1 MKRLILLSLL
11 MFTAFAEAR
20 TLTVDPGGSGDSKTI
35 PGAISTALPGDEILL
50 KPATYDGVIIDRKLS
65 ISGLGGA
72 KIVGQRGSALIVTA
86 PGCKISNLSIEA
98 GGSSPA
104 IVLQSPDN
112 IVSGCKILGGSPG
125 ISIIGRNN
133 TLQASDVQSGVGMEI
148 MGAMCKALNSTFQ
161 GGNVGIKL
169 KNTTGNDIRECH
181 LLSAT
186 GIEVTFSSGNRL
198 ENNSFSGI
206 GFAVSLTGST
216 GNWISGNNIS
226 GPYMSGIDVLTSG
239 GNNLS
244 GNRVEGG
251 KLGIS
256 LRGSENNSLID
267 NVCSKNERAGLYTDD
282 SFRNEIRSNELS
294 HNGNGILL
302 ANSGN
307 NVLAYNR
314 AFLNTYGI
322 SLRGSLHNVLRN
334 NSMQSNAYN
343 LRVDSGEESSA
354 ELAGSTREFFLQNI
368 DSSNL
373 VDGKPVC
380 YLVGSRDTEVP
391 QGCGF
396 VGMIGCRNVSAVNQ
410 TISNS
415 SAGILMVGSTLCR
428 VDASNISKSESGVY
442 LLNSTRWTVKNSLAK
457 NCENGFMALASP
469 DGRFDNDHAES
480 CSERG
485 FRADGVLNLTWNAS
499 SAKSCNVGIA
509 LLKSRLC
516 NLLNCVASQNSEAG
530 IMLVDSHKCFLG
542 QNEVS
547 MNDRGM
553 TLSGSNACILT
564 ENRAKANK
572 QDGFFLEQLSS
583 AEISKNSARQ
593 NGQGVFVHSSKRI
606 TVEGNNLSENDKYGL
621 RMSASSECNVT
632 ENRFIKN
639 EVSGANLVDCTGNFL
654 YHNEFVENGF
664 QNAVDNG
671 ANHWDAGPKIGGNFW
686 SDHQVKGNPGNNPRE
701 IPSKGL
707 DRYPFQSPD
716 GW

>member
-1 MKRLILLSLL
+1 MKLLILLSLL

-35 PGAISTALPGDEILL
+35 SGAISMAQPGDEILL
-50 KPATYDGVIIDRKLS
+50 KPATYDGAIVDRTLS
-65 ISGLGGA
+65 ISGSRGA

-98 GGSSPA
+98 GGSSPV

-112 IVSGCKILGGSPG
+112 IISVCKVTGGSQG
-125 ISIIGRNN
+125 INIVGRNN
-133 TLQASDVQSGVGMEI
+133 TLQTCEVQSGIGVEI
-148 MGAMCKALNSTFQ
+148 TSAMCKALNSTFR
-161 GGNVGIKL
+161 GDVGIRL
-169 KNTTGNDIRECH
+169 KNTTANDIRECR

-186 GIEVTFSSGNRL
+186 GIEVSFSSGNRL
-198 ENNSFSGI
+198 ENNSLSGL
-206 GFAVSLTGST
+206 GFGVSLTGST
-216 GNWISGNNIS
+216 GNWILGNGIS

-239 GNNLS
+239 ENNLS
-244 GNRVEGG
+244 GNHIEGS

-256 LRGSENNSLID
+256 LRGSENNSLIE

-282 SFRNEIRSNELS
+282 SFRNEIRGNELS
-294 HNGNGILL
+294 YNGNGILL
-302 ANSGN
+302 ANSGG
-307 NVLAYNR
+307 NVLASNR

-354 ELAGSTREFFLQNI
+354 EIAGSTREFFVQNI

-380 YLVGSRDTEVP
+380 YLVGSRDIDVP

-396 VGMIGCRNVSAVNQ
+396 IGMIGCRNVSAVNQ

-428 VDASNISKSESGVY
+428 VDGCNISKSESGVY
-442 LLNSTRWTVKNSLAK
+442 LLNSTRWTVRNSNASH
-457 NCENGFMALASP
+457 CENGFTALASP
-469 DGRFDNDHAES
+469 EGRFDNDHAMS
-480 CSERG
+480 CSEMG
-485 FRADGVLNLTWNAS
+485 FRADGVLNLTWNFS
-499 SAKSCNVGIA
+499 SANSCGVGIS

-516 NLLNCVASQNSEAG
+516 NLLDCVASQNREAG
-530 IMLVDSHKCFLG
+530 IMLIDSHKCFLG
-542 QNEVS
+542 HNVVTMNE
-547 MNDRGM
+547 RGIA
-553 TLSGSNACILT
+553 LSGSNACIIT
-564 ENRAKANK
+564 ENRAEANR
-572 QDGFFLEQLSS
+572 QDGFSLEQLSS
-583 AEISKNSARQ
+583 AELSKNSARQ
-593 NGQGVFVHSSKRI
+593 NGQGAFLHSSKKI
-606 TVEGNNLSENDKYGL
+606 LVEGNNLSENDKYGL
-621 RMSASSECNVT
+621 RMSASSECNAT
-632 ENRFIKN
+632 ENRFIQN
-639 EVSGANLVDCTGNFL
+639 EISGANLVDCTGNFL
-654 YHNEFVENGF
+654 YHNAFVENGF

-671 ANHWDAGPKIGGNFW
+671 VNHWDAGPKIGGNFW
-686 SDHQVKGNPGNNPRE
+686 SDHQVEGNPGNNPRE

-707 DRYPFQSPD
+707 DRYPFQSQD